1 MNPPWETGDHHDAL
15 IFVVDDEPMLL
26 EVADMILGSAGYH
39 VKTFRDAES
48 ALDVFSSSHPPPA
61 LILTDYA
68 MHSMNGMELIRQCR
82 RVHPGQ
88 KTLLVSGTV
97 DETVYRDSPCKPDQ
111 FLAKPYEA
119 GQLLA
124 AVRLVL
130 CGCPG

>member
-26 EVADMILGSAGYH
+26 ELADMILASAGYQ
-39 VKTFRDAES
+39 VKTFRDAVS
-48 ALDVFSSSHPPPA
+48 ALDALSSSHPPPA

-68 MHSMNGMELIRQCR
+68 MHSMNGMELIKECR

-88 KTLLVSGTV
+88 RTLLVSGTV

-111 FLAKPYEA
+111 FLAKPYKA

-130 CGCPG
+130 DGCPE